1 MRIDN
6 LSRISYNISWQFSGK
21 KTCTYTYICIC
32 VVLKAPKEWWNLV
45 LQNAKDSKDIYNF
58 AHSASHIMQA
68 KNSTKCSLSH
78 FKWDHIRVLGIG
90 QQIALPETDKSP
102 VKMNSWKMRF
112 PFDLLDLLGWPIFRG
127 YWGYFSFRA
136 GTWQEKRAKVQNPQR
151 SINISGMPELTYYTW
166 LHYVLRVET
175 WTPHLP
181 SRCAQHPSNISG
193 KSEGEVMPAAI
204 SPAWKQRKETTQGLS
219 PSILSFLPG
228 PPALA
233 EKFHHP

>member
-1 MRIDN
+1 MILAGN
-6 LSRISYNISWQFSGK
+6 FLGK
-21 KTCTYTYICIC
+21 NMCIYTYMC
-32 VVLKAPKEWWNLV
+32 LKAPKEWWNLV

-78 FKWDHIRVLGIG
+78 FNWNWATNCTPWNW
-90 QQIALPETDKSP
+90 QIARENEWLEDEISFW
-102 VKMNSWKMRF
+102 SF
-112 PFDLLDLLGWPIFRG
+112 GSFGLAYFQGLLAK
-127 YWGYFSFRA
+127 WGYFSFRA
-136 GTWQEKRAKVQNPQR
+136 GTWQEKRAKVRNPQR
-151 SINISGMPELTYYTW
+151 SINISRMPELTYYTR

-219 PSILSFLPG
+219 PSILSIFTR